1 MELDRRSRQLLAS
14 ARIGMLAFSA
24 GAGRPP
30 LVNPA
35 AFNYAAGSIWI
46 TTSRFASKLQLARQ
60 DPRAAFLVD
69 AGGESLLLQ
78 GLLEVYDLRSISGQL
93 RAALTGP
100 AFAWSLSGY
109 ALKNATFVG
118 GYLLDLARIPSEWWP
133 QNRVVL
139 RLRPRR
145 ARALVHTLAPPARP
159 SRMPVAPPVV
169 ARALARVGKGYVCW
183 INRGLPFLTPA
194 LWSASGSTLLTA
206 FAGGEPSVPRGP
218 AALVVESHHRFRATR
233 MVGACV
239 RGGLQPDGRAP
250 TAMHRRYGVDAD
262 DLGAGFRLEI
272 DRVTW
277 WRGFHVA
284 TTARRRRHIAASI
297 GS

>member
-1 MELDRRSRQLLAS
+1 
-14 ARIGMLAFSA
+14 MLAFSA

-35 AFNYAAGSIWI
+35 AFNYSAGSIWI
-46 TTSRFASKLQLARQ
+46 TTSRFAAKLQLARR

-69 AGGESLLLQ
+69 ARGESLLLQ
-78 GLLEVYDLRSISGQL
+78 GLLDVYDLRSLRGQL
-93 RAALTGP
+93 RAALSGP
-100 AFAWSLSGY
+100 AFAWSLTGY

-139 RLRPRR
+139 RLRPHRG
-145 ARALVHTLAPPARP
+145 RALVHTLAPAARP
-159 SRMPVAPPVV
+159 SRVPVAPPGV
-169 ARALARVGKGYVCW
+169 ARSLARVSKGYVCW

-206 FAGGEPSVPRGP
+206 FAAGEPSVPRGP

-233 MVGACV
+233 MVGACA
-239 RGGLQPDGRAP
+239 RGELEPDPRAGG
-250 TAMHRRYGVDAD
+250 AMHRRYGVDRD
-262 DLGAGFRLEI
+262 DLGAGLRLDV

-277 WRGFHVA
+277 WRGFNVE
-284 TTARRRRHIAASI
+284 TTVRRRRHADAARD
-297 GS
+297 